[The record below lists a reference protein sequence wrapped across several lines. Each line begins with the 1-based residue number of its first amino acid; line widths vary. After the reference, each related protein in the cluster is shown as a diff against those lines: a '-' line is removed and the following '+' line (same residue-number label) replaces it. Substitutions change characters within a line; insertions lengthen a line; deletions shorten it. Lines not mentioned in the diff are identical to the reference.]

1 MRAPAL
7 RPGDSAGCAGG
18 SGSNLYTGSRHQER
32 TDLWASAAVHHRP
45 VSSGVGQTPPGG
57 QLIPSARSP
66 RSHARAGWRSAS
78 GASSTRSAKLS
89 AIMEAISTRSL
100 LPRRASQSRPVWR
113 LCFLARQSSQ
123 SAVLLVLRLR
133 RYWVRLGSSAGLAYL
148 IAKGPVE
155 LI

>member
-57 QLIPSARSP
+57 QLGRVC
-66 RSHARAGWRSAS
+66 
-78 GASSTRSAKLS
+78 K
-89 AIMEAISTRSL
+89 E
-100 LPRRASQSRPVWR
+100 
-113 LCFLARQSSQ
+113 
-123 SAVLLVLRLR
+123 
-133 RYWVRLGSSAGLAYL
+133 L
-148 IAKGPVE
+148 IAGRNAPELLQAVE
-155 LI
+155 QAFHSVARPISLTIEAGSAALVA